1 MHSNQ
6 QTPLDDLDII
16 GLKLKKARKYC
27 EKHGWTLRVVIADGK
42 PCMGDFSYK
51 SNRVN
56 VEVLEDIIYDIVE
69 VG

>member
-1 MHSNQ
+1 MNSSK
-6 QTPLDDLDII
+6 TPLDDLDII

-27 EKHGWTLRVVIADGK
+27 ERNGWTLRVVVSDGNS
-42 PCMGDFSYK
+42 CMGDYSYK

-56 VEVLEDIIYDIVE
+56 VEVLNDEIYDIVE